1 MFLVQ
6 TDNSRPT
13 NRWAFELLEACRHLD
28 MNRLFYLEAKN
39 DLNTNEA
46 IGLQADVL
54 ILKKSLC

>member
-1 MFLVQ
+1 
-6 TDNSRPT
+6 
-13 NRWAFELLEACRHLD
+13 